1 MDILQ
6 RISQVRKSGEKYTGN
21 IEEAVFIFKGVLG
34 ESLVRQANF
43 AGNAVKVL
51 AAFSEKP
58 VQSDFYEVF
67 EQEKMSNLIPRLAVK
82 TAILCVPHKEAAYT
96 VEQLIKCGITR
107 ILNWSGETVTT
118 AATAAI
124 LNEEPPCL
132 NLQNP

>member
-1 MDILQ
+1 MDVLK
-6 RISQVRKSGEKYTGN
+6 RISEVRKNGLEFTGTV
-21 IEEAVFIFKGVLG
+21 EEAVFIFKGVLG
-34 ESLVRQANF
+34 ETLVRESNF
-43 AGNAVKVL
+43 AGNAVKIL

-107 ILNWSGETVTT
+107 ILNWSGENVTT
-118 AATAAI
+118 NTGAAI
-124 LNEEPPCL
+124 LNEEPPCTK
-132 NLQNP
+132 LQND